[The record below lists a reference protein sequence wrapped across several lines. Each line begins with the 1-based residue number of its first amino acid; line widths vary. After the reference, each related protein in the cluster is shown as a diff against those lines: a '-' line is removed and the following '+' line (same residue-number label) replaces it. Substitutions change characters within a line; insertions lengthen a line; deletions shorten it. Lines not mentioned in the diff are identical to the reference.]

1 MAPSALKRVKR
12 LLRFQVVRAAI
23 WAIQRIPIR
32 FAQRIGRAFGSL
44 AFRVAGGERRK
55 MLTSLGKA
63 FPERT
68 EAERQALA
76 LACLRHFG
84 AMAFEMICVE
94 QLAPHLEEWVEWP
107 QADQDALH
115 AALAEGKGV
124 VFVTGH
130 LGNWELL
137 GWRMAQGIPFYAV
150 GKAPPDERLAE
161 LVAKL
166 RADGKIQSIWRGDPT
181 AARKLLG
188 ALKQNAVL
196 CLLIDQDTSVQNLF
210 VPFFGQPAA
219 TPRSA
224 ADLALRSGAPAMV
237 GTILKQPSGRYLL
250 RTYRLPLPASGDREA
265 DALAL
270 TAAFTHELEQA
281 IRQAPEQWVWMHQ
294 RWKTRPQ

>member
-1 MAPSALKRVKR
+1 MPPSVFKRAKR
-12 LLRFQVVRAAI
+12 FVRFQLVRSAI
-23 WAIQRIPIR
+23 WAVQRLPLR
-32 FAQRIGRAFGSL
+32 VAQRIGRAFGSL

-55 MLTSLGKA
+55 MLASLAKA

-68 EAERQALA
+68 EVERGALA
-76 LACLRHFG
+76 HACLRHFG
-84 AMAFEMICVE
+84 TMAFEMICVE
-94 QLAPHLEEWVEWP
+94 QLAPQLEEWVEWP
-107 QADQDALH
+107 EADQAALQ

-137 GWRMAQGIPFYAV
+137 GWRIAKGIPFYAV

-161 LVAKL
+161 RVAKL
-166 RADGKIQSIWRGDPT
+166 RADGNIQSIWRGDPT

-196 CLLIDQDTSVQNLF
+196 CLLIDQDTRVQNLF
-210 VPFFGQPAA
+210 VPFFGQLAA

-224 ADLALRSGAPAMV
+224 ADLALRSSAPAMV
-237 GTILKQPSGRYLL
+237 GYILKQPSGRYRL
-250 RTYRLPLPASGDREA
+250 RTYRVPLPSSGDREA

-270 TAAFTHELEQA
+270 TAAFTRELEQA

-294 RWKTRPQ
+294 RWKTRP